1 MGLLSELRYPTR
13 WYTQLI
19 SAALALIF
27 FALLST
33 ATLSGFLLYRMV
45 SPARSRADINLRDFP
60 GRPEVVPFTIPGV
73 GQREGWFFPG
83 LKTAPTII
91 LCHGYQSQRGELLT
105 LVSALQDNQY
115 NVFLFDFAGHGS
127 SPGLSTFGY
136 REVEELHGAIAA
148 VARRSDVDRTRF
160 GLWGANL
167 GAYAVVGVAAVD
179 SRVGAFV
186 VDSVYERPEDMVR
199 LRVQRS
205 GLGALPLMKR
215 AAVFNFR
222 LLNYSYRHEPPLSA
236 RLSRL
241 RGVPKLFMLA
251 NDEPQLA
258 ESTRELFLHAPEPRE
273 QILLPTGNYA
283 GMLDDQR
290 RVYENRVVSFFLLHL
305 SPSGPP
311 RH

>member
-1 MGLLSELRYPTR
+1 MIGIDIVPPGRAHFIIPPALPGRASETHLLRVRRAGARICANMRGTERCLRGDKSLQSQIGGPAATSGRRKARPQTAPRMGLLSELRYPTR

-33 ATLSGFLLYRMV
+33 ATPAGFLLYRMV
-45 SPARSRADINLRDFP
+45 APARSRADINLRDLP
-60 GRPEVVPFTIPGV
+60 VRPEVVPFTIPGV

-205 GLGALPLMKR
+205 G
-215 AAVFNFR
+215 
-222 LLNYSYRHEPPLSA
+222 
-236 RLSRL
+236 
-241 RGVPKLFMLA
+241 
-251 NDEPQLA
+251 
-258 ESTRELFLHAPEPRE
+258 
-273 QILLPTGNYA
+273 
-283 GMLDDQR
+283 
-290 RVYENRVVSFFLLHL
+290 
-305 SPSGPP
+305 
-311 RH
+311 